1 MDMPPIPHW
10 RPTARLLVV
19 DPLDRVL
26 MFRFTNRDGGS
37 TWITPGG
44 GVHRGESVRAAAVR
58 ELAEETGH
66 VVSEASLGPVVATR
80 AGLWRS
86 DSSGRLHFGADTFF
100 LVRVESTEVSTDGQ
114 EEYERS
120 LITEH
125 RWWTVDELRSAPD
138 RVSPPGAGDLVAG
151 LLAKGVPARPA
162 RLRWREAPWG
172 TLPEA

>member
-26 MFRFTNRDGGS
+26 MFRFTSQDGGA

-44 GVHRGESVRAAAVR
+44 GIHRGETVTAAAVR

-66 VVSEASLGPVVATR
+66 VVPEASLGPVVATR

-86 DSSGRLHFGADTFF
+86 NSSGRLHFGADTFF
-100 LVRVESTEVSTDGQ
+100 LVRVGNSDVSTDGQ
-114 EEYERS
+114 EEFERS
-120 LITEH
+120 AITGH
-125 RWWTVDELRSAPD
+125 RWWTADELRSTSE
-138 RVSPPGAGDLVAG
+138 RVSPPGVGDLVGG
-151 LLAKGVPARPA
+151 LLASGRPARPA
-162 RLRWREAPWG
+162 RLQWREAPWG
-172 TLPEA
+172 SPSSS

>member
-1 MDMPPIPHW
+1 MPPVPHW

-19 DPLDRVL
+19 DPLDRL
-26 MFRFTNRDGGS
+26 LLFRFASRDGGA

-44 GVHRGESVRAAAVR
+44 GVHRGETVTAAAVR

-66 VVSEASLGPVVATR
+66 VLSEATLGPVVATR
-80 AGLWRS
+80 AGLWKS
-86 DSSGRLHFGADTFF
+86 ESSGRLHFGADTFF
-100 LVRVESTEVSTDGQ
+100 LVRLENSKVSTDGQ

-120 LITEH
+120 VITEH
-125 RWWTVDELRSAPD
+125 RWWTVGDLRSTSE

-151 LLAKGVPARPA
+151 LLANGVPTRPV

-172 TLPEA
+172 ASPGLSG